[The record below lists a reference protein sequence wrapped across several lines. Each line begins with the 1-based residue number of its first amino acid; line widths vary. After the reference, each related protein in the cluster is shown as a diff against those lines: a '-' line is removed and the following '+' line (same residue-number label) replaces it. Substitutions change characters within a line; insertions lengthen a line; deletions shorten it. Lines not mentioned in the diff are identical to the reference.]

1 MKPRLLLVLVL
12 VLGAAACKPPAK
24 AGGDGS
30 EVYARMC
37 VTCHGSTGKPSA
49 TMIARLAVRDLTA
62 PELRDRITPALVEA
76 QVRKG
81 SQNKLMPG
89 FDRVLSDAEIKAV
102 SAYVASS
109 QFLSPP

>member
-1 MKPRLLLVLVL
+1 MKVRLLLVL
-12 VLGAAACKPPAK
+12 VLGAAACKPEAK
-24 AGGDGS
+24 VRGDGA
-30 EVYARMC
+30 EIYARMC

-62 PELRDRITPALVEA
+62 PELRDRITPSLVEA

-89 FDRVLSDAEIKAV
+89 FEGALSDAEIKAV